1 MDIPLF
7 YEIWL
12 GRSVS
17 VADQGYCNK
26 VDTSVSTGVMVDL
39 PLRGSILIYFFRFHW
54 KRGTFIVQTKK
65 VPKENCPPLL
75 VQPVS
80 FIVFYLVRF

>member
-17 VADQGYCNK
+17 VADQAYCNK

-39 PLRGSILIYFFRFHW
+39 PLRGYIIYFFRFA
-54 KRGTFIVQTKK
+54 
-65 VPKENCPPLL
+65 E
-75 VQPVS
+75 
-80 FIVFYLVRF
+80 Y